1 MNGCNC
7 VLIELYLLWILKFG
21 FQIIFVCRILVFF
34 FLFCPHPFTNMK
46 TWDFLGGSVVRTL
59 LPRAQV
65 QSLIGELRL
74 HKLHGVAK
82 VS

>member
-1 MNGCNC
+1 
-7 VLIELYLLWILKFG
+7 
-21 FQIIFVCRILVFF
+21 
-34 FLFCPHPFTNMK
+34 MK

>member
-21 FQIIFVCRILVFF
+21 FQIIFVCRKLVFF
-34 FLFCPHPFTNMK
+34 LFFPQPFKNMK